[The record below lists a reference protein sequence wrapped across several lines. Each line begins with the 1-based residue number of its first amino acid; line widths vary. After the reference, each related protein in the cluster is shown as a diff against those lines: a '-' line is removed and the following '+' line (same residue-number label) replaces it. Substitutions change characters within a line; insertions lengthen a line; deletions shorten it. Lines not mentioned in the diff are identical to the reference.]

1 MTQLTCNVLE
11 KLAGKTLVT
20 AESCTGGG
28 IGAALTAV
36 PGSSEVYKG
45 GIISYTN
52 EVKQKLLGINPFLLK
67 NLGAVSAPIA
77 EAMAIGARNAL
88 SADIAVSVTGLAG
101 PGGDDKGNP
110 VGLVFVGYADDKRIT
125 SRRFVF
131 SGDREEVRAQ
141 AVEAALKLI
150 LELIWYIF
158 IRLAF
163 KRHVVVLAGYQQEVA
178 VLLHAAL
185 NQYALVDEHL

>member
-1 MTQLTCNVLE
+1 MMMHLTCDVLK
-11 KLAGKTLVT
+11 KLEGKTLVT

-36 PGSSEVYKG
+36 PGSSGVYKG

-52 EVKQKLLGINPFLLK
+52 EVKQKLLDINPFLLK

-101 PGGDDKGNP
+101 PGGDEKGNP
-110 VGLVFVGYADDKRIT
+110 VGLVFLGYADDKRIT

-131 SGDREEVRAQ
+131 SGDRGEVRKQ
-141 AVEAALKLI
+141 AVEAALKLV
-150 LELIWYIF
+150 LEL
-158 IRLAF
+158 
-163 KRHVVVLAGYQQEVA
+163 
-178 VLLHAAL
+178 
-185 NQYALVDEHL
+185 N